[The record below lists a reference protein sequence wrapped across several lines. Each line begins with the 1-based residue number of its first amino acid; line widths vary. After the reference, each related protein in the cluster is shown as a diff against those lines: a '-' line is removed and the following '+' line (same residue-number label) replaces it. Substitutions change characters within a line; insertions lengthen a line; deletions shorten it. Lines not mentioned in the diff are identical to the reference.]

1 MSNGKFSRWS
11 VKLKRVSLPMI
22 SVVAG
27 PLILLGGAL
36 LSGQALFWGTPSLQ
50 FVPWWVEAWEQIR
63 VGSLPLWNDFN
74 GMGAPLAAN
83 YQSALFYPPNWILL
97 IFAAIS
103 GAKGVAWGYT
113 LLAAMH
119 LAWGGLGM
127 VALLRRL
134 GAGEL
139 AQAVSGLAFGLSGYL
154 VGRLE
159 FFSMVWVAAWLPWII
174 RYADEIASPARSVD
188 EQQKSNLSIYLVLAL
203 GMQMLAGHAQLTWYS
218 ILLTGAWVLIGAL
231 RGGWRKV
238 APAVLR
244 LAIAGVLAA
253 GLAAVQLAPT
263 AEYLMQS
270 QRSDEVDYEFAM
282 TYSFWPWRFITMAA
296 PDFFG
301 NPGAGDYWG
310 YASFWEDHA
319 YLGVPV
325 MLLAFSTIPAML
337 KRRREPATR
346 SQDRG
351 VMALLW
357 GIVIVSFVLAL
368 GQNTPVFP
376 FLFEHVPTF
385 DMFQA
390 PARYLIWA
398 SFGLAV
404 LGGLGADRWRCPEKR
419 GLYWLRLGTAGMFAV
434 TLGAGIAWQTMG
446 DVQLTFIRATAL
458 AGGWALGTGLFTLLI
473 PLAEKHGKKQLWN
486 VGVILWLAA
495 DLLVAGWM
503 LNPTTS
509 LNLYGESTKQ
519 VQAMRED
526 LGDGRLFIS
535 DVELDDIKFKRFFR
549 FKDFSAIEDWRNLR
563 ETILP
568 NIGIIDRV
576 ASANNFDP
584 LLPGRYSEW
593 MVTLQGL
600 DTPVWRQ
607 WLAWMNVRLVEQ
619 IDASVPGGV
628 RFSAVDGGKRYGW
641 YRCVLTVNDADTALA
656 VLEQGE
662 NSERLVVEGNVP
674 NAGQPCATEGGVQ
687 ISEQG
692 WKPNRKTIEVTA
704 DAPGWLMVSQTW
716 YPGWIARV
724 DGKRTTLLH
733 ANYLFV
739 GLEVPAGQHTVELV
753 YRPNSFVFGLL
764 LSILV
769 GIILLAWKTGWLDRI
784 SRYKS

>member
-1 MSNGKFSRWS
+1 MINGKFIEWS
-11 VKLKRVSLPMI
+11 AKVKRPSLPVI
-22 SVVAG
+22 AVVAG
-27 PLILLGGAL
+27 PLVLLGGAL
-36 LSGQALFWGTPSLQ
+36 LSGKALFWGTPSLQ

-83 YQSALFYPPNWILL
+83 YQSALFYPPNWVLL
-97 IFAAIS
+97 FFAAVA

-113 LLAAMH
+113 LLAAVH

-127 VALLRRL
+127 VALVRRL

-174 RYADEIASPARSVD
+174 HYASEIASPVSTD
-188 EQQKSNLSIYLVLAL
+188 TLPKPNISIGLVLAL
-203 GMQMLAGHAQLTWYS
+203 GMQLLAGHAQLTWYS
-218 ILLTGAWVLIGAL
+218 ILLTGGWVLIGSL
-231 RGGWRKV
+231 RSGWRKV
-238 APAVLR
+238 APALLR
-244 LAIAGVLAA
+244 LALGGFLAA

-270 QRSDEVDYEFAM
+270 QRSDEVDYDFAM
-282 TYSFWPWRFITMAA
+282 TYSFWPWRFITLAA

-301 NPGAGDYWG
+301 NPGTGDYWG

-325 MLLAFSTIPAML
+325 ILLAFSTIPAML
-337 KRRREPATR
+337 RRKRESLTSRL
-346 SQDRG
+346 DRG
-351 VMALLW
+351 VMALMW
-357 GIVIVSFVLAL
+357 GIVVLSFVLAL
-368 GQNTPVFP
+368 GQNTAVFP
-376 FLFEHVPTF
+376 FLFKHVLTF

-398 SFGLAV
+398 TFGLAV

-446 DVQLTFIRATAL
+446 DVRLTFIRATAL
-458 AGGWALGTGLFTLLI
+458 AGGWALGTGLFTLII

-486 VGVILWLAA
+486 VGVVLWLAA

-509 LNLYGESTKQ
+509 LDFYGESTTL
-519 VQAMRED
+519 VQRMKED
-526 LGDGRLFIS
+526 LGYGRLFIS
-535 DVELDDIKFKRFFR
+535 DVELDDLKFKRFFR
-549 FKDFSAIEDWRNLR
+549 FQDFTAIEPWRNLR
-563 ETILP
+563 ETVLP
-568 NIGIIDRV
+568 NVGILDRIP
-576 ASANNFDP
+576 SANNFDP
-584 LLPGRYSEW
+584 LLPGRYSTW
-593 MVTLQGL
+593 MGRLQGL
-600 DTPVWRQ
+600 DTPVWCQ

-619 IDASVPGGV
+619 IDASAPGGV
-628 RFSAVDGGKRYGW
+628 RFTAVDGGKPYWW

-656 VLEQGE
+656 VLETGE
-662 NSERLVVEGNVP
+662 NGERMIVEGSVA
-674 NAGQPCATEGGVQ
+674 NASQSCVTGNEAT
-687 ISEQG
+687 ISEQEAQ
-692 WKPNRKTIEVTA
+692 PNRKAFVVTA

-716 YPGWIARV
+716 YPGWVAKV
-724 DGKRTTLLH
+724 DGKRTALLH

-739 GLEVPAGQHTVELV
+739 GVEVPSGQHTVELV
-753 YRPNSFVFGLL
+753 YQPNSFVFGVL

-769 GIILLAWKTGWLDRI
+769 GIILLAWKFGWLERI
-784 SRYKS
+784 SRQK